1 MKKVLSLVLVFALA
15 LTMGLVAFAETEDRV
30 TISVMGV
37 DWGYGPSADS
47 AMERYW
53 EDLFDVNM
61 DIEWVNYND
70 YNEKVNAM
78 IIAGSQPDVIQVNKN
93 DGAYYYPVFT
103 QAIDNGQF
111 LDLTPYLYGEDGLI
125 AGNAV
130 FQGWSQ
136 SMWDQATYKGGIY
149 ILPRSKAEIAQQSGI
164 TVRRDLMKKYG
175 FEDEPETMEELKDWL
190 IALSNAATEGEGEK
204 IYALDFYGDIINNAR
219 TTAFAVAFTGQM
231 DWGYDE
237 DGNFEYICFDKN
249 YINFLN
255 WMKDLYD
262 AGVLD
267 PEFALSNS
275 DTSKWKGGRSVA
287 YLTAWYNWNQS
298 ADLVTNRIFDKV
310 CPDTYE
316 AWCLMPVE
324 GDNGIVISAN
334 SSDIDS
340 CIAISARVAEDEAKL
355 AKIFQVFCAT
365 EEEYPGYNLVMSD
378 GVEGIHY
385 AVLEDGSLDKK
396 GPDNVYGQART
407 EGYVGAWNQ
416 IFLKTDA
423 DQITSK
429 FMRSGAQRASDENIQ
444 RARDIRAVL
453 AAYLDET
460 GLGFSNQN
468 KFSATYNES
477 WTNIVS
483 DTNANITKYIMGE
496 ISADEWNAFVE
507 SVVNGADYQ
516 AIIAEYAAN

>member
-1 MKKVLSLVLVFALA
+1 MKKLLTLVLALVLALSMGVFAN
-15 LTMGLVAFAETEDRV
+15 AEEDRI
-30 TISVMGV
+30 TISVLGI
-37 DWGYGPSADS
+37 DWGYGPSANS
-47 AMERYW
+47 SMEQWW
-53 EDLFDVNM
+53 EDLFDVNL

-70 YNEKVNAM
+70 YNEKANAL
-78 IIAGSQPDVIQVNKN
+78 ITAGAQPDVIQINKT
-93 DGAYYYPVFT
+93 DGAYYYPLLT

-111 LDLTPYLYGEDGLI
+111 VDLTPYLYEGGLI
-125 AGNAV
+125 ENNAV
-130 FQGWSQ
+130 FKGWSQ
-136 SMWDQATYKGGIY
+136 GMWDQATYKGGIY

-175 FEDEPETMEELKDWL
+175 FEEEPTTMEELKDWL
-190 IALSNAATEGEGEK
+190 IDLSNAATEGEGYK

-231 DWGYDE
+231 DWGYDAE
-237 DGNFEYICFDKN
+237 GNFEYICFDEN

-287 YLTAWYNWNQS
+287 FLTAWYNWNQS

-316 AWCLMPVE
+316 CWCLMPVT

-340 CIAISARVAEDEAKL
+340 CIAISANVDEAKL
-355 AKIFQVFCAT
+355 QKILQVFCAT
-365 EEEYPGYNLVMSD
+365 EEEYPGYNDVMSY
-378 GVEGIHY
+378 GVEGLHFDFDENGTRVKNDDQRK
-385 AVLEDGSLDKK
+385 A
-396 GPDNVYGQART
+396 NT

-416 IFLKTDA
+416 IFLKVDA
-423 DQITSK
+423 DQVASK
-429 FMRSGAQRASDENIQ
+429 FMRAGASRASDEAIE
-444 RARDIRAVL
+444 RAYAIKEVL
-453 AAYLDET
+453 VEYQAES
-460 GLGFSNQN
+460 GLAFSNQN
-468 KFSATYNES
+468 LFSETYNS
-477 WTNIVS
+477 TWASLTS
-483 DTNANITKYIMGE
+483 DVNSMATKYIMGE
-496 ISADEWNAFVE
+496 ISADDWTAFVDGIVSSAE
-507 SVVNGADYQ
+507 YQ
-516 AIIAEYAAN
+516 AILAEYAAAAAE